1 MDFLIKGSCFGF
13 RSSVTI
19 LTLQIILGEI
29 YVPAKTMINIFKA
42 SDMDVFK
49 QGYLMYRLDFQSQQH

>member
-29 YVPAKTMINIFKA
+29 YVPAKTMINIFKT
-42 SDMDVFK
+42 SDVDVFK